1 MTTRKLAV
9 AAGVEVGPVGD
20 QPFRALGVRG
30 AGRRPTLLQGALTA
44 LLLILTGCATPGALH
59 VYSLAS
65 AAPESVHDTGPE
77 GAAEVPSFLAPDET
91 LTGLAY
97 DPFTDHFFLRLAP
110 GNVIRVVDRPARAIK
125 REFKLAALP
134 STGGG
139 DLAIRPRDGHVFALV
154 PAEPGV
160 VEFTRYGEFV
170 RRFALDGLTASASGL
185 AYDPA
190 RDQLFVLSGRAPAV
204 ITTHALDGGQ
214 LARLALDQPTA
225 PSSLGYDAEKK
236 EFYVPLDRADHLGIF
251 GDDGHLRRTLT
262 ERANFVDVGPR
273 SFLRMF

>member
-1 MTTRKLAV
+1 MTTRKHLNKFGLV
-9 AAGVEVGPVGD
+9 A
-20 QPFRALGVRG
+20 
-30 AGRRPTLLQGALTA
+30 TLTCVAIGGG
-44 LLLILTGCATPGALH
+44 GCATPGALH

-65 AAPESVHDTGPE
+65 TAHESVHDTGPE
-77 GAAEVPSFLAPDET
+77 GAADVPSFLAPKET

-110 GNVIRVVDRPARAIK
+110 GNFIRVVDRPARAIK
-125 REFKLAALP
+125 REFKLAELP
-134 STGGG
+134 TTGGG

-154 PAEPGV
+154 PTESAV

-170 RRFALDGLTASASGL
+170 RRFTLAALTAPAAGI

-190 RDQLFVLSGRAPAV
+190 RDQLFILSGHTPAL
-204 ITTHALDGGQ
+204 ITTHALDGQ
-214 LARLALDQPTA
+214 RLTSLALDQVIT

-236 EFYVPLDRADHLGIF
+236 EFYVPLDRADSIGVF
-251 GDDGHLRRTLT
+251 GEDGHLLRTLS
-262 ERANFVDVGPR
+262 ERAIFVDVGPR